1 MNITMLI
8 VIAVLSIVML
18 FILSFYE
25 LYGSEDDKQK
35 DKKEDDERKGKE

>member
-8 VIAVLSIVML
+8 VIAVLPIVML
-18 FILSFYE
+18 LVLSFYE